1 MQNSFSSK
9 VMPREQTWGDEVVY
23 AEAKFT
29 ASGTFQKP
37 GEWVPAQKR
46 REISNEHPLMIIPL
60 YAHGP
65 KYERGEYG
73 FWGDDTLIGKWGNSS
88 R

>member
-1 MQNSFSSK
+1 MNLDIPENAKQFQLKSYAG
-9 VMPREQTWGDEVVY
+9 EQTWGDEVVY
-23 AEAKFT
+23 ADAKFT

-46 REISNEHPLMIIPL
+46 REISNEHPLMIIR
-60 YAHGP
+60 YM
-65 KYERGEYG
+65 RMVRNMSGENMDSG
-73 FWGDDTLIGKWGNSS
+73 VTI